1 MNFLNLSNYGETTT
15 DDYWSKKRS
24 AETEK
29 EIVVLS
35 NKATRLLE
43 ESVKSTKISLRG
55 LDICWENTIKE
66 IQGFFIYGAVGMPG
80 IIDVNLIA

>member
-24 AETEK
+24 AEAEK

-43 ESVKSTKISLRG
+43 ESVKSFAGKTPLRKSKVSLFMVP
-55 LDICWENTIKE
+55 LEF
-66 IQGFFIYGAVGMPG
+66 QV
-80 IIDVNLIA
+80 

>member
-24 AETEK
+24 AEAEK

-43 ESVKSTKISLRG
+43 ESVKSTKEVLTFAGKTPLRKSKVSLFMVP
-55 LDICWENTIKE
+55 LEC
-66 IQGFFIYGAVGMPG
+66 QV
-80 IIDVNLIA
+80 

>member
-24 AETEK
+24 AEAEK

-35 NKATRLLE
+35 NKATRLL
-43 ESVKSTKISLRG
+43 
-55 LDICWENTIKE
+55 
-66 IQGFFIYGAVGMPG
+66 IQGFFIYGAVGVPG
-80 IIDVNLIA
+80 IINGNLIG